1 MTLLLLAG
9 LAACDRQ
16 SQPSGQ
22 GGNASE
28 QAPPTSG
35 EVTGSNSTAKGEF
48 SYTLDRSKAGTPA
61 PDLIFQ
67 APGGGDTTLRDFEG
81 KPMLVNLWA
90 TWCAPCIAEMPALDA
105 IAASY
110 GEKRLTVLTVSQ
122 DNQGEKAVKPFLAA
136 RKLPHLKGY
145 TDVENNLGFYY
156 ATSMLPTTVLY
167 DADGKEILRVIGAM
181 DWASAEGRKL
191 IDEAIKG

>member
-16 SQPSGQ
+16 SQPAGQ

-28 QAPPTSG
+28 EARPTSG
-35 EVTGSNSTAKGEF
+35 EAAGPGSAAKGEF

-61 PDLIFQ
+61 PDLAFQ
-67 APGGGDTTLRDFEG
+67 APGGGDATLKDFAG
-81 KPMLVNLWA
+81 KPLLVNLWA
-90 TWCAPCIAEMPALDA
+90 TWCAPCVAEMPALDA
-105 IAASY
+105 VAASY
-110 GEKRLTVLTVSQ
+110 GPQRLTVLTISQ
-122 DNQGEKAVKPFLAA
+122 DSGGDKAVKPFFAA
-136 RKLPHLKGY
+136 HKLPHLKAW
-145 TDVENNLGFYY
+145 TDVENNLGFHY

-181 DWASAEGRKL
+181 DWTSAEGRKL
-191 IDEAIKG
+191 IDEAVKE